1 MDPQTNFLPYFGDAA
16 KLVTLPADATI
27 FREGDEGD
35 YTYVVKSG
43 KVRIETRGQELA
55 VIGAGEI
62 FGEMAMIDRA
72 QRSAEALALTD
83 CELVPVDS
91 GAFLAL
97 IDSMPF
103 FSLELLRVF
112 MARIRTTNRKVQAA

>member
-1 MDPQTNFLPYFGDAA
+1 MDPQTNFLSYFGDAA
-16 KLVTLPADATI
+16 KLVTVPADATI

-35 YTYVVKSG
+35 YMYVVKSG

-62 FGEMAMIDRA
+62 FGEMAMIDRV
-72 QRSAEALALTD
+72 QRSAAALALTD

-91 GAFLAL
+91 GAFLTL
-97 IDSMPF
+97 VDSMPF

-112 MARIRTTNRKVQAA
+112 TARIRTMNRKVQAA